1 MHSVDAS
8 PSSSTV
14 PSAHGVHEVVVAAK
28 WPDSHWAHSV
38 AGLPSVSANPGAQSV
53 QLATPG
59 AAYIPVPHKVHADV
73 SFVSEYMPAAHDV
86 QVASL
91 AEAVPL
97 E

>member
-1 MHSVDAS
+1 M
-8 PSSSTV
+8 
-14 PSAHGVHEVVVAAK
+14 
-28 WPDSHWAHSV
+28 
-38 AGLPSVSANPGAQSV
+38 